1 MILVS
6 LAHCQLEPISVCTAC
21 HVLHG
26 LGQLLELI
34 SRFDRG
40 IGSIFHRLHI
50 LCSLGIL
57 VQQRVVLSADAAA
70 CGRRTRNV
78 GNGLIQKF
86 PHIYLSILIRTEAN
100 IVHQIVHVHLDIA
113 VLHLLEIIPDI
124 SGIRKSAGQHWIK
137 ITICRGTII
146 IMINTVLII
155 LTNAGEICRVQ
166 SGSVYCGCRSI
177 ICIGRRGIHHRQV
190 FFPNGR
196 RVAELNLFSRL
207 QNKVCIRSILI
218 AQAQFIYGKGNLI
231 CGIFIWF
238 QIRKCLLCCI
248 IGFKAIGIG
257 HLSAVVIAI
266 YTFRLVCQIQCN
278 VAQIL
283 FTAVRIQKTQVE
295 IGYAVADPIR
305 IVQSLG
311 KIFRYLIID
320 HRVNKSALLTCLFSA
335 AQCGQVIFQCYLLP
349 NSIARTIA
357 CFLCILFV
365 IRRRSIALGRECL
378 GVERGNGIFPVNTG
392 IQNCA
397 VCQLHCMFCCCC
409 HRCHTAAALAYCYC
423 IFVFAVDMLIGI
435 RCREILLI
443 GVCLHASA
451 VCHILISADT
461 SQRYILERH
470 LRF

>member
-1 MILVS
+1 MILVP

-21 HVLHG
+21 HVLHS
-26 LGQLLELI
+26 LGQLLELV
-34 SRFDRG
+34 SCFDRG
-40 IGSIFHRLHI
+40 IGSIFHCLHI
-50 LCSLGIL
+50 LCSLRIF
-57 VQQRVVLSADAAA
+57 VQQRIVLSADAAA

-86 PHIYLSILIRTEAN
+86 PHIYLCILIRTEAN

-113 VLHLLEIIPDI
+113 VLHLFEIIPDI
-124 SGIRKSAGQHWIK
+124 SGVRESAGQHRIK
-137 ITICRGTII
+137 IAVRRRTI

-155 LTNAGEICRVQ
+155 LTNTGEICRVQ
-166 SGSVYCGCRSI
+166 SVTACNRCGSIVR
-177 ICIGRRGIHHRQV
+177 IGRRGIHHRQV

-196 RVAELNLFSRL
+196 RVAELDLLSRL
-207 QNKVCIRSILI
+207 QNEVRIGSIFVT
-218 AQAQFIYGKGNLI
+218 QPQFIYGKGNLI
-231 CGIFIWF
+231 CGVFVRL
-238 QIRKCLLCCI
+238 QICKCLLCCI
-248 IGFKAIGIG
+248 FRIEPVCIG
-257 HLSAVVIAI
+257 HLSAVVIPI
-266 YTFRLVCQIQCN
+266 LCGFVCQIQFYI
-278 VAQIL
+278 AQIFL
-283 FTAVRIQKTQVE
+283 AAVCIQKTQVE

-335 AQCGQVIFQCYLLP
+335 AQCGQVVFQCYLLP

-357 CFLCILFV
+357 CFLCILFR
-365 IRRRSIALGRECL
+365 IRCRSIALGRECL

-409 HRCHTAAALAYCYC
+409 HRCHTAATLAYCYC
-423 IFVFAVDMLIGI
+423 IFVFAVDMLIGV

-443 GVCLHASA
+443 GVCLHAST
-451 VCHILISADT
+451 VCHILISTDT
-461 SQRYILERH
+461 SQRYILERY
-470 LRF
+470 LCF